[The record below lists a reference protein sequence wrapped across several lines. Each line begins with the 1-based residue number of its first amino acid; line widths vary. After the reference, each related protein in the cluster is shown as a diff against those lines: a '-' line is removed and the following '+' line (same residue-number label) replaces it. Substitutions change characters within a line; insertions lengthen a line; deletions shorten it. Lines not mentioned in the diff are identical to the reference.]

1 MTPTTLRIRAILDQQ
16 GHDMSELVSARAVI
30 EQCRAALAEEMS
42 AWDIDPPLQHVKDAH
57 DACSAWLA
65 GPAARLA
72 ERDELAAIEA
82 QEPVAWVPIHPRTG
96 PLWSM
101 TTGRPA
107 EERLPQ
113 HYPLKPLYT
122 RPAPRNLAVDLL
134 AMTAE
139 RDAALAELAQ
149 AREVLSPLADRG

>member
-1 MTPTTLRIRAILDQQ
+1 MGDLMSITDMLARLRADAA
-16 GHDMSELVSARAVI
+16 SELFEGAKLGPIAVR
-30 EQCRAALAEEMS
+30 ELLR
-42 AWDIDPPLQHVKDAH
+42 HVD
-57 DACSAWLA
+57 SL
-65 GPAARLA
+65 AAR
-72 ERDELAAIEA
+72 LAAIEA

-122 RPAPRNLAVDLL
+122 RPAPATELRRERAGVDVG
-134 AMTAE
+134 TGTGREAE
-139 RDAALAELAQ
+139 CELQRAAADDLVGGRCRASGTDGHRGGHRSQHQ
-149 AREVLSPLADRG
+149 AAAGAIFGL